1 MLLYVCIVTVVREGE
16 LLQQYHP
23 PLLIMFCNS
32 QNQSKCWNKMMI
44 MGNHNVVQAIV
55 LGCIALR
62 FTFGMFFCP
71 DSGRKRTSQSQ
82 RDMDR
87 IAGQVKLLSL
97 CDLNLQ

>member
-1 MLLYVCIVTVVREGE
+1 
-16 LLQQYHP
+16 
-23 PLLIMFCNS
+23 
-32 QNQSKCWNKMMI
+32 MMI

-71 DSGRKRTSQSQ
+71 DSGRKLTSQSQ

-97 CDLNLQ
+97 CDLNLS